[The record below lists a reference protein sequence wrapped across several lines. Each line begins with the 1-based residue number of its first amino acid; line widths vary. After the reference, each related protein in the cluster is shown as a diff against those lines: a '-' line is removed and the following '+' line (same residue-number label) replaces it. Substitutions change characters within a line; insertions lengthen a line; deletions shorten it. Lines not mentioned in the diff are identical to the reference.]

1 MSEHASR
8 KMPWVVVLGDV
19 LTYFVVT
26 LIGFSSHDTLALG
39 ALARILA
46 TFIPFTAGWF
56 LIAPWLGI
64 FQASIIKDRTHLPR
78 VLLAAL
84 LAAPIGAFLRGLWLG
99 SPILPVFVL
108 VMAGVSGL
116 GMMIWRSIL
125 QFLIKG
131 SASST

>member
-1 MSEHASR
+1 MSEPAFR
-8 KMPWVVVLGDV
+8 KMPWVVILGDV

-56 LIAPWLGI
+56 LIAPWLGT
-64 FQASIIKDRTHLPR
+64 FQASIIKDRIHLPR

-84 LAAPIGAFLRGLWLG
+84 LAAPMGAFLRGLWLG

-116 GMMIWRSIL
+116 GIIIWRSIL